1 MTIHILPNISRRKG
15 NQSMKFGQIVECN
28 TRNIFSNIIHKMWW
42 EISLKKQNLAYL
54 GINSLKFYSL
64 FLLYVQVR
72 GSQITSTLRCR
83 SLAFTS
89 NNVCLKNKNRSGTN
103 ISASFPVWL
112 LKKDQISL
120 YFTLLLEILDRIYNV
135 TLFPRLRCHKF

>member
-28 TRNIFSNIIHKMWW
+28 TRSIFSNIIHKMWW

-64 FLLYVQVR
+64 FLLYVQGE
-72 GSQITSTLRCR
+72 GSRIIWKLRCR
-83 SLAFTS
+83 PLAFTS
-89 NNVCLKNKNRSGTN
+89 DNVFLKNKKRSGTN
-103 ISASFPVWL
+103 IPF
-112 LKKDQISL
+112 ISCTTIETRPNFTVF
-120 YFTLLLEILDRIYNV
+120 YFTSWDIGQNMQCNFVSQVV
-135 TLFPRLRCHKF
+135 TS